1 MDMAE
6 TAGRNGKQSI
16 DEKFTTLPVHRLNKE
31 VLEYE
36 RSSYLGKD

>member
-6 TAGRNGKQSI
+6 TAGRNGKPPI
-16 DEKFTTLPVHRLNKE
+16 DKMPLCQFIVEIQE

-36 RSSYLGKD
+36 RSSYLGKN